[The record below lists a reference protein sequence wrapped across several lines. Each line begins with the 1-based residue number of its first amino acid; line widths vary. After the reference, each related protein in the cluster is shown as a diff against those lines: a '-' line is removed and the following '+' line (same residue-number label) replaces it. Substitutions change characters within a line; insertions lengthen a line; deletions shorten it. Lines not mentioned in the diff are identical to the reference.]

1 MPITRRQ
8 QYKPIK
14 VPTMNIPMAANFIL
28 QRQSTPA
35 KYHAE
40 PAPEGEHLDLIL
52 RAAMSAPDHG
62 NMRPWRFLLVRGA
75 ALARLGD
82 LFAEGFTRRNPSAS
96 AELIE
101 RERSKPTRSP
111 LLILLI
117 ASPQP
122 NPKVPEWEQMMS
134 LGAAAEH
141 MQLMAQA
148 LGYGSIWLSGERCQ
162 DRWLLEQLGLQASEK
177 LYGYL
182 AMGTPTE
189 DCTAKRRADA
199 WSVTQDWPG

>member
-1 MPITRRQ
+1 MSMQSAIDLL
-8 QYKPIK
+8 
-14 VPTMNIPMAANFIL
+14 L

-40 PAPEGEHLDLIL
+40 PAPDGEHLDLIL

-62 NMRPWRFLLVRGA
+62 NMQPWRFLLVRGT
-75 ALARLGD
+75 ALARLGE
-82 LFAEGFTRRNPSAS
+82 LFAESFKRRNPEAS
-96 AELIE
+96 TDLVE

-117 ASPQP
+117 GTPQP

-162 DRWLLEQLGLQASEK
+162 DRWLLERLGLHASEK

-189 DCTAKRRADA
+189 DCTGKRRADA
-199 WSVTQDWPG
+199 WSVTQDWPD

>member
-1 MPITRRQ
+1 MQSAI
-8 QYKPIK
+8 
-14 VPTMNIPMAANFIL
+14 NLLL

-35 KYHAE
+35 KYHGE
-40 PAPEGEHLDLIL
+40 PAPGGDDLDLIL

-62 NMRPWRFLLVRGA
+62 AMQPWRLLLVRGT
-75 ALARLGD
+75 ALVRLGD
-82 LFAEGFTRRNPSAS
+82 LFAESFKRRNPEAS
-96 AELIE
+96 AELVE

-117 ASPQP
+117 SRPQP
-122 NPKVPEWEQMMS
+122 NAKVPEWEQMMS

-162 DRWLLEQLGLQASEK
+162 DRWLLEQLGLGGDEW

-182 AMGTPTE
+182 AMGSPTE
-189 DCTAKRRADA
+189 HCAGKTRKDPWDL
-199 WSVTQDWPG
+199 TQDWVG

>member
-1 MPITRRQ
+1 MKNQ
-8 QYKPIK
+8 QAIELLLNRY
-14 VPTMNIPMAANFIL
+14 
-28 QRQSTPA
+28 STPA

-62 NMRPWRFLLVRGA
+62 NLQPWRFLLVRGT
-75 ALARLGD
+75 ALARLGE
-82 LFAEGFTRRNPSAS
+82 LFAESFQRRIPEAS
-96 AELIE
+96 TELVE

-117 ASPQP
+117 SSPQTHA
-122 NPKVPEWEQMMS
+122 KVPEWEQVMS

-162 DRWLLEQLGLQASEK
+162 DRWLLEQLGLSEHEK
-177 LYGYL
+177 LFGYL
-182 AMGTPTE
+182 AMGTPKESCSGKMRGNPWNVMSEWT
-189 DCTAKRRADA
+189 
-199 WSVTQDWPG
+199 G

>member
-1 MPITRRQ
+1 MPSSSAI
-8 QYKPIK
+8 
-14 VPTMNIPMAANFIL
+14 NLLL

-35 KYHAE
+35 KYQTE
-40 PAPEGEHLDLIL
+40 PAPVGEHLDLIL

-62 NMRPWRFLLVRGA
+62 GLQPWRFVLVRGA
-75 ALARLGD
+75 GLQRLGE
-82 LFAEGFTRRNPSAS
+82 LFAESFVRRNPEAS
-96 AELIE
+96 ADLVE

-117 ASPQP
+117 SKPQP

-148 LGYGSIWLSGERCQ
+148 LGYGSIWLSGDRCQ
-162 DRWLLEQLGLQASEK
+162 DRWLLEQLGLSQDER

-182 AMGTPTE
+182 AIGTPSNQAVE
-189 DCTAKRRADA
+189 RSRLDP
-199 WSVTQDWPG
+199 WSFTQEWASQPNG

>member
-1 MPITRRQ
+1 MKNHQAIDLLLHR
-8 QYKPIK
+8 Y
-14 VPTMNIPMAANFIL
+14 
-28 QRQSTPA
+28 STPA
-35 KYHAE
+35 KHQDE
-40 PAPEGEHLDLIL
+40 PAPHGEHLDLIL
-52 RAAMSAPDHG
+52 QAAMSAPDHG
-62 NMRPWRFLLVRGA
+62 NMQPWRFLLVRGA

-82 LFAEGFTRRNPSAS
+82 LFAESFKRRNPNAS

-117 ASPQP
+117 STPQP

-148 LGYGSIWLSGERCQ
+148 LGYGSVWLSGERCQ
-162 DRWLLEQLGLQASEK
+162 DRWLLEQLGLSASEK

-182 AMGTPTE
+182 AMGTPSE
-189 DCTAKRRADA
+189 DCTGKARKNP
-199 WSVTQDWPG
+199 WELTQDWLS

>member
-1 MPITRRQ
+1 MQATYLIQPQGFRIMPTPSAI
-8 QYKPIK
+8 
-14 VPTMNIPMAANFIL
+14 NLLL

-35 KYHAE
+35 KYHRE
-40 PAPEGEHLDLIL
+40 PAPDGEHLDLIL

-62 NMRPWRFLLVRGA
+62 NLQPWRFLLVRGA
-75 ALARLGD
+75 ALQRLGEF
-82 LFAEGFTRRNPSAS
+82 FAESFVRRNPEAS
-96 AELIE
+96 ADLVE

-117 ASPQP
+117 AKPQP

-148 LGYGSIWLSGERCQ
+148 LGYGSVWLSGQRCQ
-162 DRWLLEQLGLQASEK
+162 DRWLLEQLGLSEDEK

-182 AMGTPTE
+182 AMGTPST
-189 DCTAKRRADA
+189 DCTGKARVNPWDVVRE
-199 WSVTQDWPG
+199 WTG